1 MDRSIQDVFAE
12 VASAFPSRPA
22 IICGER
28 VISYAELD
36 RWSENLAGLLRKR
49 GIGAGQLVGL
59 FFHRSPEAITAMLGI
74 LKAGAAFV
82 PLDPAY
88 PDEHLSYIAGDAN
101 PSAVVST
108 RLLAGS
114 LTASRPWACPTI
126 SLDDEVSALA
136 PEKEAS
142 LDKDGPP
149 AGGEGDDV
157 ACVMYTSGTT
167 GRPKGV
173 LIPHRGVVRLA
184 RNTYVDLS
192 PEDVVLHMA
201 TLAFDASTFEIFSGL
216 LNGAALAILPSVRP
230 SFSEIADVIARHGV
244 TTALLTTSLFH
255 AVVDHHLDALRPLR
269 QLVTG
274 GDVLSPRHARRMMD
288 AIPGCRL
295 VNAYGPTENST
306 ITCCYTLPRDAA
318 ADVPAPIGAPIAHT
332 QIYVLDE
339 ERRPVPPGE
348 IGELFAAGEG
358 VALGYLNQPELTA
371 DKFVR
376 DIFGDVSG
384 ARMYRTGDL
393 VRRRADGIVEFVGRA
408 DRQVKISGKRV
419 ELEEVEAAM
428 RRLAGVA
435 DAVALVRERGEAQ
448 RQIIAYVAG
457 RDGALLDAAT
467 LRQEMLQVAPAHLT
481 PAHILVL
488 DALPLMP
495 SGKVDRNAL
504 PDFPLAADASG
515 SDAGAGAEPATTD
528 REQGDG
534 AEAALAEIC
543 RRILKLP
550 HIGLDANFFDLG
562 GTSLDLM
569 ALHEEIQ
576 VRFQQELPVTMLFEY
591 TNIRALAA
599 RLAQKDSG
607 KLPIAAMNARKLQQN
622 EALRRIAKARSR
634 TAE

>member
-1 MDRSIQDVFAE
+1 
-12 VASAFPSRPA
+12 
-22 IICGER
+22 
-28 VISYAELD
+28 
-36 RWSENLAGLLRKR
+36 
-49 GIGAGQLVGL
+49 
-59 FFHRSPEAITAMLGI
+59 
-74 LKAGAAFV
+74 
-82 PLDPAY
+82 
-88 PDEHLSYIAGDAN
+88 
-101 PSAVVST
+101 
-108 RLLAGS
+108 
-114 LTASRPWACPTI
+114 
-126 SLDDEVSALA
+126 
-136 PEKEAS
+136 
-142 LDKDGPP
+142 
-149 AGGEGDDV
+149 
-157 ACVMYTSGTT
+157 
-167 GRPKGV
+167 
-173 LIPHRGVVRLA
+173 
-184 RNTYVDLS
+184 
-192 PEDVVLHMA
+192 
-201 TLAFDASTFEIFSGL
+201 
-216 LNGAALAILPSVRP
+216 
-230 SFSEIADVIARHGV
+230 
-244 TTALLTTSLFH
+244 
-255 AVVDHHLDALRPLR
+255 
-269 QLVTG
+269 
-274 GDVLSPRHARRMMD
+274 
-288 AIPGCRL
+288 
-295 VNAYGPTENST
+295 
-306 ITCCYTLPRDAA
+306 
-318 ADVPAPIGAPIAHT
+318 
-332 QIYVLDE
+332 VLDE

-457 RDGALLDAAT
+457 RDGALLDAAS
-467 LRQEMLQVAPAHLT
+467 LRRAMLQVAPAHLT

-488 DALPLMP
+488 DALPLTP

-504 PDFPLAADASG
+504 PDFPLAADA
-515 SDAGAGAEPATTD
+515 EPATPD

-534 AEAALAEIC
+534 VEAALAEIC